1 MLSSLPCAYSR
12 HPSSRAHKIG
22 LRPTLRY
29 KNKNEKVNDDEKE
42 ELRLLEA
49 IADVM
54 GIKTAT
60 EKKGS
65 MDEFL

>member
-1 MLSSLPCAYSR
+1 MILIKSFR
-12 HPSSRAHKIG
+12 
-22 LRPTLRY
+22 LRI
-29 KNKNEKVNDDEKE
+29 NKNEKVNDAEKE

-54 GIKTAT
+54 GIKTST
-60 EKKGS
+60 EKKGG